1 MGTEAVKLQNY
12 KIISDLFQQG
22 CIKLIRPYSKDIYN
36 IYSYFELSIHQRFLK
51 KMYCGFHKNMKLH
64 NCFQHW

>member
-1 MGTEAVKLQNY
+1 MDSSPYNQSFVTILLPLMSMGTEAVKLQND

-36 IYSYFELSIHQRFLK
+36 KYSYF
-51 KMYCGFHKNMKLH
+51 
-64 NCFQHW
+64 